1 MAVLDK
7 ARPPYPMKPISALNG
22 YENGR
27 LDDRVLAEVTRG
39 LKANVVSARKFK
51 VLQSEAV
58 KAGIPLSSTGINRTF
73 QQQLDLQDQRYDKG
87 YFPGRRDYNTF
98 QGVVWSLKPGQAM
111 AATPGTSNHGFGRS
125 NDLCVM
131 INGKLV
137 SLRASDLVWLAEM
150 APKCGLFFEVV
161 SESWH
166 CTDYSG
172 DDIPQFVLDKELEQ
186 LLVFIP
192 EFGIW
197 SLYPLDPKKAVL
209 RYYEDEDKRLDSD
222 LVRYAQGV
230 MKLRMNYPL
239 LLDGVYGPVMQ
250 SYVRKL
256 QKRHKLKPT
265 GNINRATWKVIDKA
279 ALTK

>member
-1 MAVLDK
+1 MAILDK
-7 ARPPYPMKPISALNG
+7 ARPPYPMKPISALEG
-22 YENGR
+22 YQNGR

-58 KAGIPLSSTGINRTF
+58 RAGIPLSSTGINRTF
-73 QQQLDLQDQRYDKG
+73 QQQVDLQNQRYDKG
-87 YFPGRRDYNTF
+87 YFPGRRDYNTYE
-98 QGVVWSLKPGQAM
+98 GVTYSLKPGMAM

-137 SLRASDLVWLAEM
+137 ALRTSDLVWLAEM

-161 SESWH
+161 SEAWH
-166 CTDYSG
+166 CTDFSG
-172 DDIPQFVLDKELEQ
+172 DDIPQFVMDKELEQ
-186 LLVFIP
+186 LLIFVP

-197 SLYPLDPKKAVL
+197 SLYPLDPKKAPL
-209 RYYEDEDKRLDSD
+209 RFIEDPDNRYESD

-230 MKLRMNYPL
+230 MRLKVGYPL
-239 LLDGVYGPVMQ
+239 LLDGIYGPVMRG
-250 SYVRKL
+250 YVRKL
-256 QKRHKLKPT
+256 QKKHKLKVT
-265 GNINRATWKVIDKA
+265 GNITRATWKVIDKA
-279 ALTK
+279 AMAK